1 MKTIIHNI
9 IDCFHVLSPY
19 RPVFLFTFKLFLHTG
34 EFATT
39 TSSLCDEPS
48 PGMTNDTYTYMS

>member
-48 PGMTNDTYTYMS
+48 PGMTNDTYT